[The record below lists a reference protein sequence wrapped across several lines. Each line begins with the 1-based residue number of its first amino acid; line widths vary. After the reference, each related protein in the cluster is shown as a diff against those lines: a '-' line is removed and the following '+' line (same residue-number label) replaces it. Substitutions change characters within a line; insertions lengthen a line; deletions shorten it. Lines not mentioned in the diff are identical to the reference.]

1 MSPIVKRKGEKFTL
15 PGKYLLFILTLLCT
29 GLIILTFNT
38 NLLSAPISAVGGF
51 LVVPLQNGIS
61 KAGSWLNTRS
71 EELVQ
76 IRSLI
81 NENEELKAQ
90 IDELTMENIRLQQDR
105 YELNNLRELYDLDS
119 QYDEYDKIGARIIAK
134 DSGNWFHSFVI
145 DKGYNDGLSID
156 MNVMAGSGLVGRIVD
171 VGPNWAKVMSIIND
185 TSNTSGMVLS
195 TSDNLIVS
203 GNLELYADGV
213 ISFEKLIDS
222 ADRVVVGDK
231 IVTSN
236 VSDKYLPGI
245 LIGYISKIN
254 VDSNNLTKSGLLTP
268 AVDFEHLE
276 EVLVITK
283 LKQTIDTDDTQEE

>member
-38 NLLSAPISAVGGF
+38 NFLSAPISAIGGS
-51 LVVPLQNGIS
+51 LVVPLQEGIS

-71 EELVQ
+71 EELEQ

-81 NENEELKAQ
+81 KENEQLRAQ
-90 IDELTMENIRLQQDR
+90 VDELTMENIRLQQDR
-105 YELNNLRELYDLDS
+105 YELNNLRELYELDA

-145 DKGYNDGLSID
+145 DKGYNDGLAID
-156 MNVMAGSGLVGRIVD
+156 MNVLAGSGLVGRIVD

-195 TSDNLIVS
+195 TSDNLIVC
-203 GNLELYADGV
+203 GDLALYADGV
-213 ISFEKLIDS
+213 ISFEKLVDS
-222 ADRVVVGDK
+222 ADRVAEGDK

-245 LIGYISKIN
+245 LIGYISQIN
-254 VDSNNLTKSGLLTP
+254 VDSNNLTKSGLITP

-276 EVLVITK
+276 EVLVITE
-283 LKQTIDTDDTQEE
+283 LKQTVEEEQED